1 MIALLLACTPE
12 PVDSGEA
19 GPVASDTTAE
29 IAGAV
34 IGTCNGDT
42 FEMQIG
48 FVTEVDSVVAEL
60 RTDEGGQELH
70 DVPFAG
76 MDEDTESIF
85 IHEAELDMGAGYDN
99 GQSSA
104 FSCSDSP
111 YAGYRAYDSEGAIMA
126 CYFGEFVADQFDA
139 TGCPE
144 S

>member
-1 MIALLLACTPE
+1 MIALLLACAPDE
-12 PVDSGEA
+12 VDTGEA

-29 IAGAV
+29 IVGAV
-34 IGTCNGDT
+34 IGTCNGDS

-48 FVTEVDSVVAEL
+48 FATEVDSVVAEL
-60 RTDEGGQELH
+60 RTDAGGQELH

-76 MDEDTESIF
+76 MDESTESVF
-85 IHEAELDMGAGYDN
+85 IHEAELDMGASYDN

-104 FSCSDSP
+104 FACSDSP
-111 YAGYRAYDSEGAIMA
+111 YAGYRAYDADGAIMA

-144 S
+144 

>member
-12 PVDSGEA
+12 AVDTGEA

-29 IAGAV
+29 IVGAV
-34 IGTCNGDT
+34 IGTCNGDN

-48 FVTEVDSVVAEL
+48 FATEVSSVVAEL

-70 DVPFAG
+70 DLPFAG

-85 IHEAELDMGAGYDN
+85 IHEAELDMGAGYES

-104 FSCSDSP
+104 FACSDSP
-111 YAGYRAYDSEGAIMA
+111 YAGYRAYDSSGAIMA

-139 TGCPE
+139 TGCPVL
-144 S
+144 